1 MGSDL
6 SEKIKVLESLVKIPF
21 YSVAGFARGKV
32 IYVSDAE
39 GVMSLWSLDP
49 ASGESR
55 RLTKEPIHS
64 IARPHPKSKYL
75 VFTRDVTR
83 GKELQKPFIVSVDG
97 GDEELLADVP
107 PMRFFGMVW
116 DGERERLIFSAA
128 TSSGMGLFVA
138 ERGTYEKLMDLDT
151 IMYPTDVEGD
161 LVVGAGMLRKNP
173 MSMELFLYD
182 INDGELKVYTPKE
195 GSVNKEPVIKNG
207 KILFESNFE
216 GSNALYIYDTTSEEL
231 TQPKFSYGDYHE
243 YGAFEHLAYGWLND
257 GRVWVVAKK
266 NGRTRPFIDG
276 KMIAAPEGTVGY
288 LAINEDAMRAYYSA
302 SSLTTPPKIY
312 EVDLERNEY
321 RVLLD
326 NPLPKELE
334 DRIGKSYFVKYRSS
348 DGLEIPMYVVESAI
362 ASKPGPTVV
371 YVHGGPWSEVY
382 DVWSTLINS
391 LSVMGY
397 HVLAPNFRGSTG
409 YGEKFRLMDIGDPGG
424 GDLEDVVAAAK
435 WGIEKGIASKV
446 AIMGYSYGGYMTY
459 LALGRKPGIWDAGVA
474 GAGVVDWKEMYSLS
488 DALFKKFIEMLF
500 NGINEKLMTER
511 SPITYV
517 HRVKAP
523 ICIIHPQNDTRTP
536 LRPVLRYVEELLKQ
550 GVTFE
555 MHVVPDM
562 GHVIK
567 TVDDIMK
574 IILPAIM
581 FLDKYISRSGRSE
594 EY

>member
-1 MGSDL
+1 MGLDL
-6 SEKIKVLESLVKIPF
+6 SEKIKIIESLVRIPF
-21 YSVAGFARGKV
+21 YSVVGFTNGKV

-49 ASGESR
+49 ADGKPL
-55 RLTKEPIHS
+55 RLTKEPVHNV
-64 IARPHPKSKYL
+64 AKPHPKSRYL

-83 GKELQKPFIVSVDG
+83 GRELQKPFIVSVDG
-97 GDEELLADVP
+97 GDEKLLADIP

-116 DGERERLIFSAA
+116 DGECERLIFSAA

-138 ERGTYEKLMDLDT
+138 KRGTYEKLIDIDT
-151 IMYPTDVEGD
+151 IMYPTDVEGN
-161 LVVGAGMLRKNP
+161 LIVGAGMLRRNP

-182 INDGELKVYTPKE
+182 ISAGELRVYTPKE
-195 GSVNKEPVIKNG
+195 GSVNKEPVIKDG
-207 KILFESNFE
+207 KVLFESNFK
-216 GSNALYIYDTTSEEL
+216 GSNALYIYDTESEEL
-231 TQPKFSYGDYHE
+231 TQPKFSYKDYRE
-243 YGAFEHLAYGWLND
+243 YRASEHLVYGWLSD
-257 GRVWVVAKK
+257 GRIWVVAKK
-266 NGRTRPFIDG
+266 NGRTKPFIDG
-276 KMIAAPEGTVGY
+276 RTIASPEGTVGY
-288 LAINEDAMRAYYSA
+288 LAVNEDAMRAYYSA

-312 EVDLERNEY
+312 EVDLERNKY
-321 RVLLD
+321 SVLLD
-326 NPLPKELE
+326 NPIPKELE
-334 DRIGKSYFVKYRSS
+334 GRIGRSYFTRCKSS
-348 DGLEIPMYVVESAI
+348 DGLEVPMYVVESAA

-382 DVWSTLINS
+382 DTWSTLING
-391 LSVMGY
+391 LSIMGY

-409 YGEKFRLMDIGDPGG
+409 YGEEFRLLDIGDPGG

-435 WGIEKGIASKV
+435 WGAEKGIASKV

-459 LALGRKPGIWDAGVA
+459 LALGRKPEVWDAGVA

-500 NGINEKLMTER
+500 NGVNDELMTER

-523 ICIIHPQNDTRTP
+523 LCIIHPQNDTRTP
-536 LRPVLRYVEELLKQ
+536 LEPVLRYVEKLLER

-567 TVDDIMK
+567 TIDDVMK
-574 IILPAIM
+574 IMLPAIL
-581 FLDKYISRSGRSE
+581 FLDKYIKGD
-594 EY
+594 